1 MIITNQNEKD
11 IEIILEQW
19 KTCVEMANSVSQ
31 RRDAM
36 NNIFITLNLAV
47 VTAIS
52 FNFEI
57 KSLFILGA
65 GIIVSIIWILFIRN
79 YKLLNTEKFKVINE
93 IENKLPVKPFNTEWE
108 KLKINKKYRDST
120 KFFTYNIYN
129 IIHNSNFCNCEI
141 QIIIR
146 RRNTRCYTI
155 YLLVILGLIVMLMK
169 DLLICWMQNHILD
182 IEIILCLKTIL
193 YTMHQAHIY

>member
-120 KFFTYNIYN
+120 KLENVLP
-129 IIHNSNFCNCEI
+129 IIF
-141 QIIIR
+141 
-146 RRNTRCYTI
+146 
-155 YLLVILGLIVMLMK
+155 
-169 DLLICWMQNHILD
+169 
-182 IEIILCLKTIL
+182 IILYIIAIFVIVKFR
-193 YTMHQAHIY
+193 